1 MFFIPYKRTIDT
13 RGRMLSFHAPGKDG
27 IEVAADA
34 KMIPSGV
41 NWIDAV
47 RPDPREIAFLERT
60 LGIEVPALETLSEI
74 ETSSR
79 LRSENDWL
87 YLSIPMIH
95 RADGFMPALTPL
107 GFVLSKDILLTVR
120 FKHMKAFDD
129 VPGTLS
135 RCPAQAGGPG
145 ALVAILEVIVDH
157 IADVLE
163 GVGSDLDCLSE
174 EVFGTT
180 TANVRR
186 HKPREDG
193 EQLRLVLRKVGRNG
207 DLTSKIEDLL
217 LGMARMVPYLAANAP
232 YLEAGIRAKLES
244 LQRDIAS
251 LNDFET
257 HLTDKIQFL
266 LDATLGLTN
275 IDQNNIFRILTVV
288 SVIGIPPTFVASMYG
303 MNFKNI
309 PEYDWS
315 YGYQYGL
322 LLIAL
327 SAIVPIIWFK
337 WRGWW

>member
-1 MFFIPYKRTIDT
+1 
-13 RGRMLSFHAPGKDG
+13 MLSFHAAGKAG
-27 IEVAADA
+27 IEVATDA
-34 KMIPSGV
+34 KTIPSGV

-47 RPDPREIAFLERT
+47 RPDAREIAFLERT

-79 LRSENDWL
+79 LRSEKGWL

-107 GFVLSKDILLTVR
+107 GFVLSKDVLLTVR
-120 FKHMKAFDD
+120 YEHMKAFDD
-129 VPGTLS
+129 VMETIS

-157 IADVLE
+157 AADVLE
-163 GVGSDLDCLSE
+163 GVGGDLDGLSE
-174 EVFGTT
+174 EIFGTNA
-180 TANVRR
+180 ANVRR

-193 EQLRLVLRKVGRNG
+193 QQLRLVLRKVGRNG

-217 LGMARMVPYLAANAP
+217 LGMARMVPYVADNAAP
-232 YLEAGIRAKLES
+232 YLEAGIRAQLKS
-244 LQRDIAS
+244 LQTDIAS
-251 LNDFET
+251 LNDYET

>member
-1 MFFIPYKRTIDT
+1 
-13 RGRMLSFHAPGKDG
+13 MLSFHGPGKPN
-27 IEVAADA
+27 IEAAPEA
-34 KMIPSGV
+34 KTIPAEV

-47 RPDPREIAFLERT
+47 RPDAREIAFLERT
-60 LGIEVPALETLSEI
+60 LGIEVPAFETLSEI

-79 LRSENDWL
+79 LRSEKDWL

-95 RADGFMPALTPL
+95 WADGFMPALTPL

-120 FKHMKAFDD
+120 FKQMKVFDD
-129 VPGTLS
+129 VLGTVS
-135 RCPAQAGGPG
+135 GHPMQAGGPG
-145 ALVAILEVIVDH
+145 ALVAILAAIVDRA
-157 IADVLE
+157 ADVLE
-163 GVGSDLDCLSE
+163 GAATDLDGLSE
-174 EVFGTT
+174 EIFGTKA
-180 TANVRR
+180 ANVRR

-193 EQLRLVLRKVGRNG
+193 EQLRRVLRKVGRNG
-207 DLTSKIEDLL
+207 DLTSKFEDLL
-217 LGMARMVPYLAANAP
+217 LGMARMVPYVGANAAP

-251 LNDFET
+251 LNDYET
-257 HLTDKIQFL
+257 HLTDKIHFL

-309 PEYDWS
+309 HEYDWS
-315 YGYQYGL
+315 FGYQYGL

>member
-1 MFFIPYKRTIDT
+1 
-13 RGRMLSFHAPGKDG
+13 MLSFHAAGKDG

-34 KMIPSGV
+34 KSIPTGIS
-41 NWIDAV
+41 WIDAL
-47 RPDPREIAFLERT
+47 RPDPQEIAFLERT
-60 LGIEVPALETLSEI
+60 LGIEIPTLESLSEI

-107 GFVLSKDILLTVR
+107 GFVLSKDVLLTVR
-120 FKHMKAFDD
+120 FKHLKAFDD
-129 VPGTLS
+129 VLETIA

-145 ALVAILEVIVDH
+145 ALVAILDVIVDH
-157 IADVLE
+157 AADALE
-163 GVGSDLDCLSE
+163 GVGGDLDCLSE
-174 EVFGTT
+174 EVFGTNP
-180 TANVRR
+180 ARH

-207 DLTSKIEDLL
+207 NLTSKIEDLL
-217 LGMARMVPYLAANAP
+217 LGLARVVPYVAANAAPYLAAD
-232 YLEAGIRAKLES
+232 IRAKLKS

-251 LNDFET
+251 LNDYET

-309 PEYDWS
+309 PEYDWA

>member
-1 MFFIPYKRTIDT
+1 
-13 RGRMLSFHAPGKDG
+13 MLSFHAPGKAG
-27 IEVAADA
+27 IEVATDA
-34 KMIPSGV
+34 KTIPSEV

-47 RPDPREIAFLERT
+47 RPDAREIAFLERT
-60 LGIEVPALETLSEI
+60 LGIAVPTLETLSEI

-79 LRSENDWL
+79 LRSEKDRL

-95 RADGFMPALTPL
+95 WADGFMPALTPL

-120 FKHMKAFDD
+120 FEHMKVFDD
-129 VPGTLS
+129 VLDAVS
-135 RCPAQAGGPG
+135 RQPLQAGGPG
-145 ALVAILEVIVDH
+145 AFIAILETIVDH
-157 IADVLE
+157 AADVLE
-163 GVGSDLDCLSE
+163 GVGGDLDCLSE
-174 EVFGTT
+174 EIFGTNN
-180 TANVRR
+180 ANPRR
-186 HKPREDG
+186 HKPREDAD
-193 EQLRLVLRKVGRNG
+193 QLRLVLRKVGRNG

-217 LGMARMVPYLAANAP
+217 LGMARMVPFVAANAAP
-232 YLEAGIRAKLES
+232 YLEAGIRTKLES

-251 LNDFET
+251 LNDYET

-315 YGYQYGL
+315 FGYQYGL

>member
-1 MFFIPYKRTIDT
+1 
-13 RGRMLSFHAPGKDG
+13 MLSFHSAGKAG
-27 IEVAADA
+27 IEVAMDA
-34 KMIPSGV
+34 KSIPSGV

-47 RPDPREIAFLERT
+47 RPDPQEIAFLERT

-107 GFVLSKDILLTVR
+107 GFVLSKDVLVTVR
-120 FKHMKAFDD
+120 FKHMKALDG
-129 VPGTLS
+129 VRKTLS

-145 ALVAILEVIVDH
+145 ALIAILEAIVDH
-157 IADVLE
+157 AADVLE
-163 GVGSDLDCLSE
+163 GVAGDLDCRSE
-174 EVFGTT
+174 EVFGSDHATP
-180 TANVRR
+180 RR

-207 DLTSKIEDLL
+207 DLTSKIEDQL
-217 LGMARMVPYLAANAP
+217 LGMARMVPYVAANAAP
-232 YLEAGIRAKLES
+232 YLEAGIRVKLKS

-251 LNDFET
+251 LNDYET
-257 HLTDKIQFL
+257 HLTDKIHFL

-288 SVIGIPPTFVASMYG
+288 SVIGIPPTFFASMWG

-309 PEYDWS
+309 HEYDWT
-315 YGYQYGL
+315 YGYEFGL
-322 LLIAL
+322 FIIAVSALI
-327 SAIVPIIWFK
+327 PIIWFK

>member
-1 MFFIPYKRTIDT
+1 
-13 RGRMLSFHAPGKDG
+13 MLSFHAAGKAG
-27 IEVAADA
+27 IEAGMDA
-34 KMIPSGV
+34 ETIPSEV

-47 RPDPREIAFLERT
+47 RPSAQEIAFLERT
-60 LGIEVPALETLSEI
+60 LKIEVPTLETLSEI

-79 LRSENDWL
+79 LRSEKDWL
-87 YLSIPMIH
+87 YLSIPMFH
-95 RADGFMPALTPL
+95 WADGFMAALTPL
-107 GFVLSKDILLTVR
+107 GFVLSNDILLTVR
-120 FKHMKAFDD
+120 FEHMKAFDD
-129 VPGTLS
+129 VLETIS

-157 IADVLE
+157 AADVLE
-163 GVGSDLDCLSE
+163 AVGRDLDGLSE
-174 EVFGTT
+174 NIFGTNAAT
-180 TANVRR
+180 PRR

-217 LGMARMVPYLAANAP
+217 LGMARMVPFVAANAAP
-232 YLEAGIRAKLES
+232 YLEAGICGKLES

-251 LNDFET
+251 LNDYET

-315 YGYQYGL
+315 FGYQYGL

>member
-1 MFFIPYKRTIDT
+1 
-13 RGRMLSFHAPGKDG
+13 MLSFHAAGKDG
-27 IEVAADA
+27 IEVAMDA
-34 KMIPSGV
+34 TTIPSAV
-41 NWIDAV
+41 NWIDAQ

-60 LGIEVPALETLSEI
+60 LKIEVPTLETLSEI

-79 LRSENDWL
+79 LRSEKDWL

-107 GFVLSKDILLTVR
+107 GFVLSKDVLLTVR
-120 FKHMKAFDD
+120 FRPMKAFDD
-129 VPGTLS
+129 VPETIS
-135 RCPAQAGGPG
+135 RRPQQAGGPG
-145 ALVAILEVIVDH
+145 ALIAILEVIVDH
-157 IADVLE
+157 AADVLE
-163 GVGSDLDCLSE
+163 GVGGDLDGLSE
-174 EVFGTT
+174 EIFGSNA
-180 TANVRR
+180 ANARR

-193 EQLRLVLRKVGRNG
+193 DQLRLVLRKVGRSG
-207 DLTSKIEDLL
+207 DLTSKVEDML
-217 LGMARMVPYLAANAP
+217 LGMARMVPFVAANAAP
-232 YLEAGIRAKLES
+232 YLEAGIRAKLKS

-251 LNDFET
+251 LNDYET
-257 HLTDKIQFL
+257 HLTDKIHFL

-309 PEYDWS
+309 PEYNWS
-315 YGYQYGL
+315 FGYQYGL

>member
-1 MFFIPYKRTIDT
+1 
-13 RGRMLSFHAPGKDG
+13 MLSFHAAGKDG
-27 IEVAADA
+27 IKVVTDA
-34 KMIPSGV
+34 TTIPSEV
-41 NWIDAV
+41 SWIDAL
-47 RPDPREIAFLERT
+47 RPDAQDIAFLERT
-60 LGIEVPALETLSEI
+60 LKIEVPTLETLSEI

-79 LRSENDWL
+79 LRSEKDWL

-95 RADGFMPALTPL
+95 WADGFMPALTPL

-120 FKHMKAFDD
+120 FKQMKALDD
-129 VPGTLS
+129 ARETIS

-145 ALVAILEVIVDH
+145 ALVAILAAIVDRA
-157 IADVLE
+157 ADALE
-163 GVGSDLDCLSE
+163 GAGADLDGLSE
-174 EVFGTT
+174 EIFGTNHAT
-180 TANVRR
+180 PRR

-217 LGMARMVPYLAANAP
+217 LGMARMIPYVAANAAP
-232 YLEAGIRAKLES
+232 YLESSIRAKLKS

-251 LNDFET
+251 LNDYET

-315 YGYQYGL
+315 FGYQYGL

>member
-1 MFFIPYKRTIDT
+1 
-13 RGRMLSFHAPGKDG
+13 MLCFHAPSKDG
-27 IEVAADA
+27 IEAAPDA
-34 KMIPSGV
+34 KTIPSGV

-47 RPDPREIAFLERT
+47 RPDPQEIAFLKRT
-60 LGIEVPALETLSEI
+60 LKIEVPTLETLSEI

-79 LRSENDWL
+79 LRSEKDWL
-87 YLSIPMIH
+87 YLSIPMIN
-95 RADGFMPALTPL
+95 RADGFMPTLTPL

-129 VPGTLS
+129 VLETIS

-145 ALVAILEVIVDH
+145 ALVAILAVIVDH
-157 IADVLE
+157 AADVLE
-163 GVGSDLDCLSE
+163 SVGRDLDCLSE
-174 EVFGTT
+174 EIFGTNA
-180 TANVRR
+180 ANVRFHR
-186 HKPREDG
+186 PREDG
-193 EQLRLVLRKVGRNG
+193 DKLRGVTRKIGRNG

-217 LGMARMVPYLAANAP
+217 LGMSRMVPYVAANAAP
-232 YLEAGIRAKLES
+232 YLEAGVRAKLES
-244 LQRDIAS
+244 LQRDIDS
-251 LNDFET
+251 LNDYET
-257 HLTDKIQFL
+257 HLTDKIHFL

-315 YGYQYGL
+315 FGYQYGL

>member
-1 MFFIPYKRTIDT
+1 
-13 RGRMLSFHAPGKDG
+13 MLSFHAAGKDG
-27 IEVAADA
+27 IEVTMDA
-34 KMIPSGV
+34 KTIPSDV
-41 NWIDAV
+41 TWIDAV
-47 RPDPREIAFLERT
+47 QPDPREIAFLERT
-60 LGIEVPALETLSEI
+60 LGIEVPTPETLSEI

-79 LRSENDWL
+79 LRSEKDWL

-107 GFVLSKDILLTVR
+107 GFVLSKDVLLTVR
-120 FKHMKAFDD
+120 FKPMKAFDE
-129 VPGTLS
+129 VRETIS

-145 ALVAILEVIVDH
+145 ALVGILEAIVDH
-157 IADVLE
+157 AADVLE
-163 GVGSDLDCLSE
+163 GVGTDLDGLSE
-174 EVFGTT
+174 EIFGTNHAT
-180 TANVRR
+180 PRR

-217 LGMARMVPYLAANAP
+217 LGTARMVPYVAANAAP
-232 YLEAGIRAKLES
+232 YLETGIRAKLKS

-251 LNDFET
+251 LNDYET
-257 HLTDKIQFL
+257 HLTDKIHFL

-315 YGYQYGL
+315 FGYQYGL

>member
-1 MFFIPYKRTIDT
+1 
-13 RGRMLSFHAPGKDG
+13 MLSFHAAGKAG
-27 IEVAADA
+27 IGVAMDA
-34 KMIPSGV
+34 KTIPSGV

-47 RPDPREIAFLERT
+47 RPDSQEIAFLERT
-60 LGIEVPALETLSEI
+60 LGIEVPTLETLSEI

-79 LRSENDWL
+79 LRSEKDWL
-87 YLSIPMIH
+87 YLSIPMIY
-95 RADGFMPALTPL
+95 RKDGFMPALTPL
-107 GFVLSKDILLTVR
+107 GFVVSKDLLLTIR
-120 FKHMKAFDD
+120 FKPLKAFDNCKD
-129 VPGTLS
+129 NLS
-135 RCPAQAGGPG
+135 KHPLQAGGPG
-145 ALVAILEVIVDH
+145 ALVAILEAIVDH
-157 IADVLE
+157 AADALE
-163 GVGSDLDCLSE
+163 GVGGDLDCLSE
-174 EVFGTT
+174 EIFGTNA
-180 TANVRR
+180 ANARR

-193 EQLRLVLRKVGRNG
+193 EQLRRVLRKVGRNG

-217 LGMARMVPYLAANAP
+217 LGMARMVPYVAANAAP
-232 YLEAGIRAKLES
+232 YLEAGIRAKLKS

-251 LNDFET
+251 LNDYET

-315 YGYQYGL
+315 FGYQYGL